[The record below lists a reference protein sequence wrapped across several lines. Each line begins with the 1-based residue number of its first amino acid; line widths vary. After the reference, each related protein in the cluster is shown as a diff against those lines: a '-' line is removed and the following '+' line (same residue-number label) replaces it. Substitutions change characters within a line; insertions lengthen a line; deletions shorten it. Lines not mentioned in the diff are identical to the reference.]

1 MDRHILFFPILLT
14 LTLLMALHPDASH
27 GQNAKDRV
35 NDWLQAQST
44 QLERVESATALVAS
58 DMTLTSGPTERR
70 IESGQ
75 RTSFDRN
82 ERGERHTE
90 WLRVDGEELA
100 LDQERQVDRR
110 IESMIGPELFNL
122 TAGHFLPH
130 RLMREASFG
139 RRVREETRDG
149 VMYFVVE
156 GRLSMDGP
164 GFDDRGVRP
173 QGPPRGLPPGGRAGV
188 RPGGRRPPMPGGRS
202 LGGGIPPAPGPI
214 RQEIKAW
221 FRADTGALT
230 VIEQRIDM
238 PGGRGLGIRTELT
251 RVNGLDVPQSRHIE
265 GDVPSPRR
273 LRTVTVGIAQDLT
286 ISDYEFR
293 FNDR

>member
-1 MDRHILFFPILLT
+1 MRMDRHILFSPVLLT
-14 LTLLMALHPDASH
+14 LTLLMALHPDMSH
-27 GQNAKDRV
+27 GQNARDRV
-35 NDWLQAQST
+35 NDWLQAQRA

-58 DMTLTSGPTERR
+58 DMTLTSGPTVRR

-75 RTSFDRN
+75 RAAFDRN
-82 ERGERHTE
+82 ERGERQTE

-149 VMYFVVE
+149 IQYFVVE
-156 GRLSMDGP
+156 GRLSLDGP
-164 GFDDRGVRP
+164 GFDDRRARP
-173 QGPPRGLPPGGRAGV
+173 SGAPPGLPPGGRAGG
-188 RPGGRRPPMPGGRS
+188 RSGGRRPPGGR
-202 LGGGIPPAPGPI
+202 LQGGGLPPAPGPV

-221 FRADTGALT
+221 FRADTGALA
-230 VIEQRIDM
+230 VIEQRVDI
-238 PGGRGLGIRTELT
+238 PGGRGLGIRTEMT
-251 RVNGLDVPQSRHIE
+251 RVDGLDVPLMRHIE

-273 LRTVTVGIAQDLT
+273 LRTVTVSISQDLT
-286 ISDYEFR
+286 ISEYEFR
-293 FNDR
+293 FKDR